1 MLEVKINHLRT
12 TMQKSNNL
20 PNIDMIMVRIQALE
34 WVQAQIQDLIL
45 DNVTTDWPVKNGKV
59 DRTKGID
66 EVINNID
73 IYPSDQM

>member
-1 MLEVKINHLRT
+1 MKN
-12 TMQKSNNL
+12 
-20 PNIDMIMVRIQALE
+20 
-34 WVQAQIQDLIL
+34 
-45 DNVTTDWPVKNGKV
+45 KNGKV